1 MLPWLLC
8 GILSILVLFCLLKIC
23 LLHRSLRELEAGLA
37 RCLGE
42 ETNVLLSVPSRDRQV
57 RRLAAALNRELRLLR
72 QQRHRYV
79 SGDRELKEAVTNVS
93 HDLRT
98 PLTAVCG
105 YLDLL
110 EQEDMSPAAGRYVA
124 VIRERAEAMRAL
136 TEELFRYS
144 LLVSAEREL
153 APEPLSLNAA
163 LEESL
168 AAAYTALRQRGIAPR
183 VQMPAQPVLR
193 TLDRAALARVLANLL
208 QNAARYSD
216 GDLDIRLNAQGELR
230 FSNLAGQL
238 DEVQVGRLFDRFY
251 TVESAR
257 SSTGLGLAIA
267 RALTERMGG
276 SIRADYLDGRLEI
289 TLFFPEQHKGP

>member
-8 GILSILVLFCLLKIC
+8 GALALALLLCLIKLHM
-23 LLHRSLRELEAGLA
+23 LHRSLRDLETGLA
-37 RCLGE
+37 RCLE
-42 ETNVLLSVPSRDRQV
+42 EDTNTLLSVSTRDRHV
-57 RRLAAALNRELRLLR
+57 RELAAALNRELRLLR
-72 QQRHRYV
+72 QQRHRFV
-79 SGDRELKEAVTNVS
+79 AGDRELMEAVANVS

-110 EQEDMSPAAGRYVA
+110 EQEDMSPAAVRYVS

-144 LLVSAEREL
+144 LLVSAGEDL
-153 APEPLSLNAA
+153 HPEPLSLSAA

-168 AAAYTALRQRGIAPR
+168 AAAYTALRQRGIESHVSLPER
-183 VQMPAQPVLR
+183 PVLR
-193 TLDRAALARVLANLL
+193 TLDRAALSRILANLL

-216 GDLDIRLNAQGELR
+216 GDLEISLSEKGELR
-230 FSNLAGQL
+230 FSNAASRL

-251 TVESAR
+251 TVDTAR
-257 SSTGLGLAIA
+257 SSTGLGLSIA
-267 RALTERMGG
+267 RTLTERMGG
-276 SIRADYLDGRLEI
+276 TLQAAYQDGRLDL
-289 TLFFPEQHKGP
+289 TLTFPQ

>member
-8 GILSILVLFCLLKIC
+8 GGLALALLLCIFKLYTLRRGLDALGEALRRCLDEESNVLF
-23 LLHRSLRELEAGLA
+23 
-37 RCLGE
+37 
-42 ETNVLLSVPSRDRQV
+42 SVTDRDKHL
-57 RRLAAALNRELRLLR
+57 RRLAATMNRELRLLR

-79 SGDRELKEAVTNVS
+79 AGDRELKEAVANVS

-110 EQEDMSPAAGRYVA
+110 EKEELSPNAARYTA
-124 VIRERAEAMRAL
+124 VIRERAEAMRSL

-144 LLVSAEREL
+144 LLVSPEREL
-153 APEPLSLNAA
+153 HLEPLSLNTA

-168 AAAYTALRQRGIAPR
+168 AAAYALLNQRGVEPR
-183 VQMPAQPVLR
+183 ITMPEQPVLR
-193 TLDRAALARVLANLL
+193 SLDREALSRVLANLL

-216 GDLDIRLNAQGELR
+216 GDLEVNLSPGGELR
-230 FSNLAGQL
+230 FSNRASGL
-238 DEVQVGRLFDRFY
+238 DEVQLGRLFDRFY

-257 SSTGLGLAIA
+257 GSTGLGLSIA

-276 SIRADYLDGRLEI
+276 SIRAEYQNGRLSI
-289 TLFFPEQHKGP
+289 TLSFPQ

>member
-8 GILSILVLFCLLKIC
+8 G
-23 LLHRSLRELEAGLA
+23 GLA
-37 RCLGE
+37 LALLLCIFKLYTLRRGLDALGEGLRRCLDE
-42 ETNVLLSVPSRDRQV
+42 ESNVLLSVTDRDKHL
-57 RRLAAALNRELRLLR
+57 RRLAVTMNRELRLLR
-72 QQRHRYV
+72 QQRHRFV
-79 SGDRELKEAVTNVS
+79 AGDRELKEAVANVS

-110 EQEDMSPAAGRYVA
+110 EKEELSPNAARYTA
-124 VIRERAEAMRAL
+124 VIRERAETMRSL

-144 LLVSAEREL
+144 LLVSPEREL
-153 APEPLSLNAA
+153 HLEPLSLNTA

-168 AAAYTALRQRGIAPR
+168 AAVYALLNQRGVEPR
-183 VQMPAQPVLR
+183 ITMPEQPVLR
-193 TLDRAALARVLANLL
+193 SLDREVLSRVLANLL

-216 GDLDIRLNAQGELR
+216 GDLEVSLSPGGELR
-230 FSNLAGQL
+230 FSNRASGL

-257 SSTGLGLAIA
+257 GSTGLGLSIA

-276 SIRADYLDGRLEI
+276 SIRAEYQNGRLSI
-289 TLFFPEQHKGP
+289 TLSFPQ